1 MLITILIS
9 TFAPLKPET
18 TKAVDYLK
26 QFVIPFVGLSA
37 GNHQFD
43 FEIDDKF
50 FASFEFSEIKQAHV
64 SVNLDL
70 ERQDRMLVLNFLLS
84 GTIRVTCDRCLDEFD
99 LPVKSDELYFIKFG
113 PEHKEEDDN
122 VLIIAENE
130 THIDLAPLL
139 YDYLSLMVPYRVVH
153 PDGENGVSLC
163 DPEVLK
169 RIEQLSVHKEKDPRW
184 DMLKDLNLE

>member
-1 MLITILIS
+1 MT
-9 TFAPLKPET
+9 
-18 TKAVDYLK
+18 VDYLR
-26 QFVIPFVGLSA
+26 QFVIPFIGLTT
-37 GNHQFD
+37 GNHQFE

-50 FASFEFSEIKQAHV
+50 FASFEYSEIKQAWV
-64 SVNLDL
+64 SVSLDL
-70 ERQDRMLVLNFLLS
+70 ERQERMLVLNFLLS

-99 LPVKSDELYFIKFG
+99 LPVKSAEEFFIKFG
-113 PEHKEEDDN
+113 PEHKEESDN

-139 YDYLSLMVPYRVVH
+139 YDYLSLLVPFRVVH
-153 PDGENGVSLC
+153 PDNDKGESLC

-184 DMLKDLNLE
+184 DALKDLNLE